1 MADAHNTDLYYLG
14 KGILSFNRL
23 VGGSPVGY
31 IDLGNASAFSITPAI
46 EKLEHF
52 SSREGIKKKDKT
64 VITSAGLTAKFT
76 LDEYD
81 RDNLAMALL
90 GTHTGG
96 VINLLSDPTIEG
108 ALRFVGS
115 NTVGPNF
122 QVDLW
127 KVAIQP
133 TAEVGLIN
141 EAWGEIT
148 FEAEVESDIENN
160 PTQEYGIITEINMS

>member
-1 MADAHNTDLYYLG
+1 MANAHSTDLYYLG

-23 VGGSPVGY
+23 VSGVPEGY
-31 IDLGNASAFSITPAI
+31 RDLGNATGFTITPAL

-52 SSREGIKKKDKT
+52 SSREGIKKKDKV

-81 RDNLAMALL
+81 RDNLALALL
-90 GTHTGG
+90 GTHSGG

-108 ALRFVGS
+108 ALRFVGA
-115 NTVGPNF
+115 NDVGPNF

-127 KVAIQP
+127 KVALQS
-133 TAEVGLIN
+133 TAEVPFIN
-141 EAWGEIT
+141 EAWGEIP
-148 FEAEVESDIENN
+148 FDAEVQSDIDNH
-160 PTQEYGIITEINMS
+160 PSQEYGIITEINMS

>member
-23 VGGSPVGY
+23 VGGSPVGF

-64 VITSAGLTAKFT
+64 VIVSAGLTAKFT

-81 RDNLAMALL
+81 RDNIAMALL
-90 GTHTGG
+90 GEESAG
-96 VINLLSDPTIEG
+96 VINLLSTPTIEG
-108 ALRFVGS
+108 AVRFVGA
-115 NTVGPNF
+115 NDVGPNF

-127 KVAIQP
+127 FCALQP
-133 TAEVGLIN
+133 TAEVGFIN
-141 EAWGEIT
+141 DAWGEIT
-148 FEAEVESDIENN
+148 FEAEVQSDISNH
-160 PTQEYGIITEINMS
+160 PSQEYGIITEINMS